1 MNLTPF
7 DIRKQ
12 EFGKS
17 LLGGCNQNKVEGFLG
32 IVADEVEKL
41 LRERAGLRDQV
52 ERLEASLKQYTN
64 LEQTLQDTLTTAQK
78 AMDDARTNAHQ
89 QAAMIV
95 REGETKSKQLV
106 SGAQKDAE
114 RISEDAQERADRTI
128 SEAQEEVRKI
138 QEQIHRLVD
147 MRDGFVVHVRSLFG
161 AQMELIENLAR
172 VSVTAQDTPE
182 DTDIEVGEDVELF
195 VTEDDD
201 ITDTDPED
209 DGEYEVA
216 PPPLDVEVVRP
227 RIHTSDLA
235 NLLSTPVEHAA

>member
-147 MRDGFVVHVRSLFG
+147 MRDGFVVHVRSLFN
-161 AQMELIENLAR
+161 AQMELIENLGR
-172 VSVTAQDTPE
+172 VPIPEQAEVFGDTLSE
-182 DTDIEVGEDVELF
+182 DVRAEAEEEDVEPF
-195 VTEDDD
+195 VDEGEDSADS
-201 ITDTDPED
+201 DPED
-209 DGEYEVA
+209 DGESEDTS
-216 PPPLDVEVVRP
+216 PPSGVEG
-227 RIHTSDLA
+227 
-235 NLLSTPVEHAA
+235 